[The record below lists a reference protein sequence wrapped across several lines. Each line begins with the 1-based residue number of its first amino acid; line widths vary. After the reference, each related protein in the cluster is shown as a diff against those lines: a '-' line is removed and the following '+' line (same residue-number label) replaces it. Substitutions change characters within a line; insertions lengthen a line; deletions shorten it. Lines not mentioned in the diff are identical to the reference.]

1 MSKFAWVTLATN
13 DSYSL
18 GALVVAA
25 SLKRAATA
33 HQLAV
38 LITPGVSAAMR
49 TKLQTVF
56 DVVQEVNVLDS
67 RDSANLAL
75 LARPELGV
83 TFTKLH
89 CWNLTQFDKCVFLD
103 ADTLV
108 LQNCDELFERE
119 ELSAAPDV
127 GWPDCFNSGVFVFRP
142 SQDTFGKLLDFAVKS
157 GSFDG
162 GDQGLLNLYF
172 SDWAHSDISKHLP
185 FVYNTCS
192 TATYSYLPAF
202 KQFGRDV
209 KILHFIGTSKPW
221 LQNFD
226 PQTRTVRTPENYSH
240 LACHLQTWWSIF
252 FDQIHPH
259 LTTDMNQQKEATT
272 WYEEPQH
279 DPPCP
284 PYVPPPSLPTSN
296 TFHPN
301 SVIEIPTQEHQE
313 IQQIHYYDPWEDYER
328 NTEIIHKEVSE
339 EYVKIDHFIEKIQ
352 ENREEENFEHQSVQS
367 RQNQKNSE
375 EQTCQEVIYRE
386 ESRQELFHNTEES
399 RNEIPEITETKEIDP
414 GPNKHSPELQKMTE
428 ILENRLPELIPPNT
442 NSETPSEPPPGKL
455 TVEKSPQESP
465 KTPERQVNS
474 ISGTNDVKS
483 TSNESGIAG
492 ALANVT
498 LGEQRTP
505 EQEAL
510 ESQMRR
516 QCWESGNIDYM
527 GRDSFENILKRINLT
542 MGETP
547 ETQKE
552 DVLPEAKEGNQ

>member
-259 LTTDMNQQKEATT
+259 LTTDM
-272 WYEEPQH
+272 
-279 DPPCP
+279 
-284 PYVPPPSLPTSN
+284 
-296 TFHPN
+296 
-301 SVIEIPTQEHQE
+301 
-313 IQQIHYYDPWEDYER
+313 
-328 NTEIIHKEVSE
+328 
-339 EYVKIDHFIEKIQ
+339 
-352 ENREEENFEHQSVQS
+352 
-367 RQNQKNSE
+367 
-375 EQTCQEVIYRE
+375 
-386 ESRQELFHNTEES
+386 
-399 RNEIPEITETKEIDP
+399 
-414 GPNKHSPELQKMTE
+414 
-428 ILENRLPELIPPNT
+428 
-442 NSETPSEPPPGKL
+442 
-455 TVEKSPQESP
+455 
-465 KTPERQVNS
+465 
-474 ISGTNDVKS
+474 
-483 TSNESGIAG
+483 SGIAG